1 MTENLSRKDYL
12 LLSAYLDGQLT
23 QSDLQRVEKR
33 LLSDEQFKR
42 TSQELAYTKRMLRSL
57 PKIRAP
63 HNFMLT
69 PERVKKT
76 AKRQFF
82 QPAWGLVSAVS
93 TFLLVVIFA
102 GTSIL
107 PRLGASLAAAPEM
120 APVANDASLT
130 QKAGVEVAATPMI
143 ILWDPPRAYGMGG
156 GGADPNSQIGI
167 GGGAPDG
174 PGGAGGSGLPSS
186 TTIMESPEAPSPDP
200 ATSPTGTP
208 ETLTT
213 EPLRQADPS
222 TMILGIPDEKSRGTY
237 LTDTSQY
244 RVSFFE
250 QFPPATLLMTGL
262 GLVALV
268 SAGLALL
275 LRRR

>member
-1 MTENLSRKDYL
+1 MTDTLSRKDYL
-12 LLSAYLDGQLT
+12 LLSAYLDGELT
-23 QSDLQRVEKR
+23 QSELQRVEKR
-33 LLSDEQFKR
+33 LLTDQQFKR
-42 TSQELAYTKRMLRSL
+42 TSDELAYTKRMLRAM

-93 TFLLVVIFA
+93 TFLLLMIFA

-107 PRLGASLAAAPEM
+107 PRLGFSMAAAPEM
-120 APVANDASLT
+120 APVANDAALS
-130 QKAGVEVAATPMI
+130 QKTGEVVSPTPMI

-156 GGADPNSQIGI
+156 GS
-167 GGGAPDG
+167 GGG
-174 PGGAGGSGLPSS
+174 PGGAEGSGLPSAS
-186 TTIMESPEAPSPDP
+186 TIMEAPLTAPT
-200 ATSPTGTP
+200 ATLNPTSTP

-213 EPLRQADPS
+213 APLRQSDPS
-222 TMILGIPDEKSRGTY
+222 TLILGLPEEKSQGTFSTETYQRRGNFFDQFSPVTY
-237 LTDTSQY
+237 LM
-244 RVSFFE
+244 V
-250 QFPPATLLMTGL
+250 GL
-262 GLVALV
+262 GLLALV

>member
-23 QSDLQRVEKR
+23 QSDMQRVKKR
-33 LLSDEQFKR
+33 LLSDQQFKR
-42 TSQELAYTKRMLRSL
+42 TSLELAYTKRMLRSL

-82 QPAWGLVSAVS
+82 QPAWGFVSAVS
-93 TFLLVVIFA
+93 TFLLLVIFA

-107 PRLGASLAAAPEM
+107 PRLGAFGAAAPEM
-120 APVANDASLT
+120 APVANDTALA
-130 QKAGVEVAATPMI
+130 QKTGAVVAETPMI
-143 ILWDPPRAYGMGG
+143 ILWNPQRAFGMGG
-156 GGADPNSQIGI
+156 GSGGGNGNEQVAI
-167 GGGAPDG
+167 GGGDG
-174 PGGAGGSGLPSS
+174 TATGP
-186 TTIMESPEAPSPDP
+186 TTIMEPPQTAPAESP
-200 ATSPTGTP
+200 SPTGTP
-208 ETLTT
+208 DTLTT

-222 TMILGIPDEKSRGTY
+222 TMILGIPDEKSQGTY

-244 RVSFFE
+244 RVKIFE
-250 QFPPATLLMTGL
+250 QMSPTTLLMTGL

>member
-12 LLSAYLDGQLT
+12 LLSAYLDGELT
-23 QSDLQRVEKR
+23 QSDMQRVEKR
-33 LLSDEQFKR
+33 LLSDQYFKR
-42 TSQELAYTKRMLRSL
+42 TSDELAYTKRMLRSL

-93 TFLLVVIFA
+93 TFLLLVIFA

-107 PRLGASLAAAPEM
+107 PRLGFSMASAPEM
-120 APVANDASLT
+120 APVANDAALS
-130 QKAGVEVAATPMI
+130 QKSSAEVAQPPMI
-143 ILWDPPRAYGMGG
+143 ILWDPPRAV
-156 GGADPNSQIGI
+156 GI
-167 GGGAPDG
+167 GGGAADG
-174 PGGAGGSGLPSS
+174 PGGAGGSGLPSA
-186 TTIMESPEAPSPDP
+186 TTIMEAPQTAP
-200 ATSPTGTP
+200 AEPVTSPASPTSVP
-208 ETLTT
+208 DTLTT

-222 TMILGIPDEKSRGTY
+222 TMILGIPEEKSRGTY
-237 LTDTSQY
+237 LNGTSQG
-244 RVSFFE
+244 RIKFFE
-250 QFPPATLLMTGL
+250 QIPPLTLLMTGL

-268 SAGLALL
+268 SAALALL